1 MLLSKKR
8 LFKSDTGS
16 PLKDFI
22 VQLIGLLIRNGDI
35 HDPECIIG
43 QDDHRTIICEKPND
57 VEISI
62 PYAKYKYKY
71 LVSIFYA
78 KKTVFPKDPFEKILL
93 GNPVFFYVKYLLLFY
108 DVI

>member
-43 QDDHRTIICEKPND
+43 QDDHRTIIC
-57 VEISI
+57 
-62 PYAKYKYKY
+62 
-71 LVSIFYA
+71 
-78 KKTVFPKDPFEKILL
+78 
-93 GNPVFFYVKYLLLFY
+93 
-108 DVI
+108 

>member
-35 HDPECIIG
+35 NDPECIIG

-71 LVSIFYA
+71 LVSIFFC
-78 KKTVFPKDPFEKILL
+78 KKDTVSERSF
-93 GNPVFFYVKYLLLFY
+93 
-108 DVI
+108 